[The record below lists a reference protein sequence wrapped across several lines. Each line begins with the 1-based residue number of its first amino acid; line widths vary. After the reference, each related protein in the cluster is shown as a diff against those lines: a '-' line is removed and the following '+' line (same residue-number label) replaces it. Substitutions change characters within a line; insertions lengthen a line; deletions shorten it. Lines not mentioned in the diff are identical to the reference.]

1 MGAFEFKTMPPL
13 QMKMRH
19 THKIA
24 LYTQALKIFEEQR
37 QYVPIQSDFVF
48 PAVTMTIHLNRDSIS
63 KAIRNLGGKD
73 KYYSVATLHGFR
85 ARLDYLF

>member
-1 MGAFEFKTMPPL
+1 MGAFEFKGWDFWTMPPL
-13 QMKMRH
+13 QMKMRR

-48 PAVTMTIHLNRDSIS
+48 PAVTMTIHLNRE
-63 KAIRNLGGKD
+63 
-73 KYYSVATLHGFR
+73 
-85 ARLDYLF
+85 